1 MIDRAVA
8 AVKGDLSKKEAMIAA
23 LAKADF
29 PSVRGKF
36 KYNTN
41 HFPIENFYLL
51 RIVKDADG
59 SYVRKIQN
67 VVFADHADAYAGEC
81 KMK

>member
-1 MIDRAVA
+1 MIDRAVT
-8 AVKGDLSKKEAMIAA
+8 AVKGDLGNKPALIEA

-29 PSVRGKF
+29 PSVRGPF

-51 RIVKDADG
+51 RITKDADG
-59 SYVRKIQN
+59 TFVRKIQK
-67 VVFADHADAYAGEC
+67 VVFADHADSYASEC

>member
-1 MIDRAVA
+1 
-8 AVKGDLSKKEAMIAA
+8 
-23 LAKADF
+23 
-29 PSVRGKF
+29 VRGPF

-51 RIVKDADG
+51 RITKDADG
-59 SYVRKIQN
+59 TFVRKIQK
-67 VVFADHADAYAGEC
+67 VVFADHADSYAAEC